1 MPIFISYSHKDKDF
15 VDTLATQLVRN
26 KVHVWL
32 DRWELNIG
40 DSLISKIQ
48 EAITGASALL
58 VILSK
63 ASVASEWCKKELN
76 AALVRELEEKRVVVL
91 PVLVEDCDIPLFLR
105 DKMHADFRRD
115 VDYGLKIIL
124 EAVAKISNEYLGR
137 FDSPEFHIDWAID
150 WQMKNNLFQL
160 RITIVEQAANQPYTS
175 LSTVNILCD
184 AEATKAYMTLNNQ
197 GMGDFARRKIVGLL
211 AAGIEKGLDLTML
224 LEDQFEKRRVFEI
237 KGKGKEPSYII
248 ELLARRLGEDTGRDI
263 VLHLDNQI
271 LQIFQY
277 MNEVSKG
284 LPGKQA

>member
-91 PVLVEDCDIPLFLR
+91 PVLIEDCDIPLFLR
-105 DKMHADFRRD
+105 DKMHADFRKD
-115 VDYGLKIIL
+115 IDYGLKTIL

-150 WQMKNNLFQL
+150 WGMKNNLFQL

-184 AEATKAYMTLNNQ
+184 AEATKAYMTL
-197 GMGDFARRKIVGLL
+197 
-211 AAGIEKGLDLTML
+211 
-224 LEDQFEKRRVFEI
+224 
-237 KGKGKEPSYII
+237 
-248 ELLARRLGEDTGRDI
+248 
-263 VLHLDNQI
+263 
-271 LQIFQY
+271 
-277 MNEVSKG
+277 
-284 LPGKQA
+284 